1 MAGKTTLFLKCVP
14 RDGILISAEDNPTAI
29 GRDEELQVATYDKVA
44 SEERHGRKGP
54 MILFPKSSNSKEMS
68 ALWALVQSGRTYT
81 KLIPPIYLGSES
93 SRSYVAEMMPFLAIR
108 NPLGPKGTPN
118 LIGHSISIRDRLCNT
133 PNSANCQKWCRHGKL
148 GVIGV
153 PARSEDKV
161 RQIPIGDSQ
170 YLK

>member
-81 KLIPPIYLGSES
+81 AHLS
-93 SRSYVAEMMPFLAIR
+93 SRIRIIRSYVAEMMPFLAIR
-108 NPLGPKGTPN
+108 IRWEPGTE
-118 LIGHSISIRDRLCNT
+118 GYTESDWS
-133 PNSANCQKWCRHGKL
+133 
-148 GVIGV
+148 
-153 PARSEDKV
+153 
-161 RQIPIGDSQ
+161 
-170 YLK
+170 